1 MTLPEGCQIRK
12 LTTHADARG
21 ELTEIFRQE
30 WRLGIDPVQWNF
42 VASRANVLRGVH
54 VHVVHTDY
62 LVCLQ
67 GTMILGLVDIRPE
80 SPSHGLAA
88 TVELTGADLRA
99 AFIPPGVAH
108 GFFFPEVSTLC
119 YSVSHYWNTERD
131 RLPLGRPEARPGL
144 AAPKSRAFRPG
155 PVGRQRG
162 GNDGT
167 ISLGTQRDAPRT
179 WLTARMSDLSD
190 AAAGAGLF

>member
-30 WRLGIDPVQWNF
+30 WRVGIDPVQWNF

-108 GFFFPEVSTLC
+108 GFYFPEVSTHC
-119 YSVSHYWNTERD
+119 YSVSDYWNTDDEIGCRWDDPKLGLDWRPQYPELSDRD
-131 RLPLGRPEARPGL
+131 RSAGSAAEMTAQYLSARNAMRPTHG
-144 AAPKSRAFRPG
+144 
-155 PVGRQRG
+155 
-162 GNDGT
+162 
-167 ISLGTQRDAPRT
+167 
-179 WLTARMSDLSD
+179 
-190 AAAGAGLF
+190 